1 MEEKKLTHR
10 QQDFLKALIDLHQP
24 QGNAV
29 HYSRV
34 AERLNVG
41 KVTAYEMLRLLEER
55 ELVRREYDRS
65 EQDRG
70 PGRSPVTFLPT
81 ALAGPTLA
89 YLSGAEWISDE
100 WSKVK
105 SQIIDKLR
113 QYQPHGYDE
122 LLHELLDRFP
132 RRRSPSV
139 YLAEMITSLVL
150 GVHSLQEHAEAH
162 RLSNILKKIGLPDE
176 LGVSAIPGLSVGISL
191 VSRLN
196 RRLSDVLMAQANK
209 VQTLLSQLSSEKRGL
224 LAEFTREIVDLV
236 ED

>member
-10 QQDFLKALIDLHQP
+10 QQEFLKALIDLHQR
-24 QGNAV
+24 QGGAV

-34 AERLNVG
+34 AEHLDVG
-41 KVTAYEMLRLLEER
+41 KVTAYEMLRLLEGR
-55 ELVRREYDRS
+55 DLVRREYERP
-65 EQDRG
+65 EQGRG
-70 PGRSPVTFLPT
+70 PGRSPVAFLPT
-81 ALAGPTLA
+81 ALAGPA
-89 YLSGAEWISDE
+89 IAHLSGAEWISEE
-100 WSKVK
+100 WSRVK
-105 SQIIDKLR
+105 SQIFDKLHR
-113 QYQPHGYDE
+113 YRPRGYDE
-122 LLHELLDRFP
+122 LLQELLDRFP

-150 GVHSLQEHAEAH
+150 GMHSLQEHTEAR

-196 RRLSDVLMAQANK
+196 GRLSDVLMAQANK
-209 VQTLLSQLSSEKRGL
+209 MQTLLSQLNYEKRSL
-224 LAEFTREIVDLV
+224 LADFTREVVDLV